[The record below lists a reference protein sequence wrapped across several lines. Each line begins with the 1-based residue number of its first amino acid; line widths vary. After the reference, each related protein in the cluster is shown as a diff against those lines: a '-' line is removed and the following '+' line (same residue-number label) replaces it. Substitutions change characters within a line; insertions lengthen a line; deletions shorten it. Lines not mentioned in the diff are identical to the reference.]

1 MFTSY
6 NSAANYMS
14 RARNKRVGRQLTSRL
29 RVCELADGEIVVT
42 HDAVR
47 LCVIRPDDTVHFV
60 MPDTVV
66 ASFGNSLVQ
75 HIHKFLPAVL
85 KRKGR
90 GVYEFLVRNPPDST
104 DSGDYSY
111 GCSLSTHG
119 YKFEYF
125 EGITFKFDNNSLT
138 CVNPKMPLTKRIDV
152 EKRLEWRR
160 TLRHFK
166 RQITL
171 RAKLGVFD
179 ALIPKAADATTRVY
193 YPGAPD
199 TVDVLYEAIK
209 SGEVTTEFLT
219 HMIRRIRHNMYW
231 TSIPP
236 SGAQVAAHILSM
248 CTSTYSVPL
257 RKKFGVFQGES

>member
-29 RVCELADGEIVVT
+29 RVYELAGGEIVVT

-90 GVYEFLVRNPPDST
+90 GVYEFLVRTPST
-104 DSGDYSY
+104 ASGY
-111 GCSLSTHG
+111 GFGGEG

-125 EGITFKFDNNSLT
+125 EGITFKFDNDLLT
-138 CVNPKMPLTKRIDV
+138 CVNPKLPLTKRIDV

-219 HMIRRIRHNMYW
+219 HMIRRVRYNMYW
-231 TSIPP
+231 TNIPP
-236 SGAQVAAHILSM
+236 SGAQVAAHIHSM
-248 CTSTYSVPL
+248 CTSTYSVQL
-257 RKKFGVFQGES
+257 RKMFGVFQGES